1 MVNYIVGTQTSDKAI
16 DIAEDVA
23 REVQKICRC
32 GLSDEYIGGIRL
44 MCDND
49 NSTERQVVF
58 LARMISFDGMNSTNL
73 LPILQQWVQ
82 TRPTIIVKGVSMTI
96 STCSVYLRELSRP
109 MCIPTTTPSPTV
121 PTTPVFTTD
130 NEAEASSTYLP
141 VIPITA
147 GLGGGMLLLIM
158 IVLLLAIVLIRKRR
172 KSKQKCYHLNRYMV
186 CLLFF
191 LMVGNFVSSRYLL
204 KIHYI

>member
-1 MVNYIVGTQTSDKAI
+1 MVNYIVDTQTSDKTS

-44 MCDND
+44 MCGND
-49 NSTERQVVF
+49 NSTGQVVF

-82 TRPTIIVKGVSMTI
+82 TRPTIIVKGVPMTI
-96 STCSVYLRELSRP
+96 STCSVYLHELSRP

-121 PTTPVFTTD
+121 PTTPVFTAD
-130 NEAEASSTYLP
+130 NEVEASSTYLP

-172 KSKQKCYHLNRYMV
+172 KSKQKCYHLNRYIV
-186 CLLFF
+186 YYFHSLEF
-191 LMVGNFVSSRYLL
+191 SYS
-204 KIHYI
+204 

>member
-1 MVNYIVGTQTSDKAI
+1 MVNYIVGIQTSDKAS

-23 REVQKICRC
+23 REVQRICRC

-44 MCDND
+44 MCGND
-49 NSTERQVVF
+49 NSTGQVVF

-82 TRPTIIVKGVSMTI
+82 TRPTIIVKGVPMTI
-96 STCSVYLRELSRP
+96 STCSVYLREVSRP
-109 MCIPTTTPSPTV
+109 MCIPMTTPSPTV

-172 KSKQKCYHLNRYMV
+172 KSKQKCYHLNRYIV
-186 CLLFF
+186 YYFHSLEF
-191 LMVGNFVSSRYLL
+191 NYS
-204 KIHYI
+204 